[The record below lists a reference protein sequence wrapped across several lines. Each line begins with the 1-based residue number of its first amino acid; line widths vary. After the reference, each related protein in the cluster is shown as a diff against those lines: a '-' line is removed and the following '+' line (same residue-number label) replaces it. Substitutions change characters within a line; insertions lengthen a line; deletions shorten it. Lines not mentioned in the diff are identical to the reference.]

1 MAQCGFFGTF
11 LNFQKLQLFHQLQP
25 EVEKLRFFG
34 HFQYSENHRILLEM
48 NCLYFHE
55 FLFKLDACKLIKKIL
70 THTFYFYKKQSL
82 LQALMLFE
90 GAWKIFF
97 ENSILLS
104 AGPKSFKI
112 ILKICISGTNGICE
126 TLEICFLHMIYKINK
141 RLRKIGLEK

>member
-1 MAQCGFFGTF
+1 MRIFWHIF
-11 LNFQKLQLFHQLQP
+11 NFP
-25 EVEKLRFFG
+25 EVTTFSPTSTWSWKTSIFW

-104 AGPKSFKI
+104 APQKFQNNPQNLYFRHQWHLWNI
-112 ILKICISGTNGICE
+112 RNM
-126 TLEICFLHMIYKINK
+126 FLHMIYKINK

>member
-1 MAQCGFFGTF
+1 MVQCGFFSIF
-11 LNFQKLQLFHQLQP
+11 FIFSKLQLFYQLQP

-34 HFQYSENHRILLEM
+34 HFQYSENHRILLEI
-48 NCLYFHE
+48 NHLYFHE
-55 FLFKLDACKLIKKIL
+55 FLFKLDACKLIEKIL

-112 ILKICISGTNGICE
+112 ILEICISDTNGIFE
-126 TLEICFLHMIYKINK
+126 TLEIRFCI
-141 RLRKIGLEK
+141 